1 MAKCY
6 VNKREKWKCLVLNS
20 WSKQINQNNDHRAQ
34 FYCISFDHFVKLFGA
49 LILPNDLR
57 SMVRK
62 AKPMSGIRLSLQ
74 IGKKYIVK
82 WSSLM
87 YVYSICILYT
97 YLIFWMYILLLANF
111 CFIPT
116 LLISW
121 CRLWNNGC
129 PCLGFWHWRFSVNIW
144 LRFCSLVYWNW

>member
-1 MAKCY
+1 MAKSY

-87 YVYSICILYT
+87 YVYSIY
-97 YLIFWMYILLLANF
+97 Y
-111 CFIPT
+111 IPT
-116 LLISW
+116 WFSGCISCCWPISVLSLLCW
-121 CRLWNNGC
+121 FRGAGC
-129 PCLGFWHWRFSVNIW
+129 GTTVAHAWAFGIGDSV
-144 LRFCSLVYWNW
+144 